1 MTGCLRCWRTKMK
14 IPKFE
19 DVEKPLVEYI
29 SFLLNVR
36 DGFVSKNDTPESLDR
51 KRTELHNKVCT
62 AFGLSLDDRKLVK
75 VYLEYTAST
84 DPKKIAQSVWKHV
97 IDEMSKRSYL
107 SDIRMKCTEKCDCTK
122 YYENRLKRMQ
132 EYCTPIFEAFKKD
145 RDSYNDRISA
155 EVEDAY
161 NKGLMCFISYEHD
174 YNGAVGCIKRSLRTM
189 SEFYTF
195 PIEAYTEAAV
205 RAYIEEP
212 VKYIEDSLKTMAAQ
226 AAWCYMYHQQFINN
240 ETKFKFKK
248 D

>member
-1 MTGCLRCWRTKMK
+1 MK

-36 DGFVSKNDTPESLDR
+36 DGFVSENELVETLDR
-51 KRTELHNKVCT
+51 KRTKLHNKVCE
-62 AFGLSLDDRKLVK
+62 AFGLSLNDRNLVK
-75 VYLEYTAST
+75 IYIDSVTETN
-84 DPKKIAQSVWKHV
+84 PKKIAQSVWKYV

-107 SDIRMKCTEKCDCTK
+107 SDIRMKCTEKYDYTK
-122 YYENRLKRMQ
+122 YYENRLKEMQ

-145 RDSYNDRISA
+145 RDSYNDHIRA
-155 EVEDAY
+155 EVKDAY
-161 NKGLMCFISYEHD
+161 DKGLLCFISYEHD

-205 RAYIEEP
+205 RAYLEEP
-212 VKYIEDSLKTMAAQ
+212 VKNIQNSLKTMAAQ
-226 AAWCYMYHQQFINN
+226 AAWCYMYHQKFINN
-240 ETKFKFKK
+240 KTKFKFKK